1 MLNAIF
7 ICMCCLRKLFECNVS
22 KFTTELQTQIE
33 TKKPGISRR
42 AIQLIDE
49 LPITVKVN
57 DTEESYICIACKK
70 HLKAGKIPLM
80 SAMNGLKIYKHD
92 PEMELTE
99 LEGN

>member
-1 MLNAIF
+1 
-7 ICMCCLRKLFECNVS
+7 MCCLRKLFECNVS

-70 HLKAGKIPLM
+70 PKKAGKLPPM
-80 SAMNGLKIYKHD
+80 SALNGLKIYKHE
-92 PEMELTE
+92 PEMKLTD